1 MPTIATRV
9 WRPSSA
15 RRVLLDTF
23 IPMAR
28 GATAIAPPMLAWPTK
43 DPGDILDYQL
53 DISPALVGNDGDSIA
68 TLDVQITPAQPG
80 DLTLTSAAAD
90 GTSAILWFAAGQ
102 PNTVYSISISI
113 GTANGRSIH
122 RSVVL
127 PVLALS
133 VASAPTTALQTDV
146 GFPITDQNGNPV
158 LTA

>member
-1 MPTIATRV
+1 MPTTATHV

-15 RRVLLDTF
+15 RRVLLDAF
-23 IPMAR
+23 IPVAR
-28 GATAIAPPMLAWPTK
+28 GATAVAPPLLAWPTK
-43 DPGDILDYQL
+43 DPGDVLDYQL

-68 TLDVQITPAQPG
+68 TLDVQVTPAQPG
-80 DLTLTSAAAD
+80 DLMLTASAAD

-102 PNTVYSISISI
+102 PNTVYSVSVSI
-113 GTANGRSIH
+113 GTVNGRSIH

-133 VASAPTTALQTDV
+133 TASAPATALQTDV